1 MKTAILLSYKG
12 IGANLLHLA
21 YCHEIAKKY
30 GPISIITIC
39 PKLSY
44 ILKDDPLIREV
55 IYLENYYKKFL
66 DIFKLA
72 KFMKSI
78 QIENIFIFY
87 PSIRY
92 YLSCKLAG
100 IKILNNIP
108 FIKKKI
114 YIWLKLQKSLLKI
127 F

>member
-55 IYLENYYKKFL
+55 ICLENYYKK
-66 DIFKLA
+66 I
-72 KFMKSI
+72 
-78 QIENIFIFY
+78 
-87 PSIRY
+87 
-92 YLSCKLAG
+92 
-100 IKILNNIP
+100 
-108 FIKKKI
+108 
-114 YIWLKLQKSLLKI
+114 
-127 F
+127 